1 MECIMRTTKVFQS
14 GNSQAVRLPKD
25 FQFDSD
31 EVEIFKRNK
40 EVVIRAIPKNLSKAF
55 DLLTQLPDDFFS
67 EERVDLPP
75 QERDFS

>member
-1 MECIMRTTKVFQS
+1 MRTTKVFRS

-31 EVEIFKRNK
+31 EVEIVKRNE
-40 EVVIRAIPKNLSKAF
+40 EVVIRAIPKNLSGAF
-55 DLLTQLPDDFFS
+55 NLLTQLPDDFFS
-67 EERVDLPP
+67 EGRVDLPP